1 MPVALSVWLDHY
13 LTAGGGDMTI
23 ALAGFLSLLLFAVA
37 GLARFSGGRLEQRG
51 ASETLLPGVAAP
63 FAPYAY

>member
-1 MPVALSVWLDHY
+1 
-13 LTAGGGDMTI
+13 MTI